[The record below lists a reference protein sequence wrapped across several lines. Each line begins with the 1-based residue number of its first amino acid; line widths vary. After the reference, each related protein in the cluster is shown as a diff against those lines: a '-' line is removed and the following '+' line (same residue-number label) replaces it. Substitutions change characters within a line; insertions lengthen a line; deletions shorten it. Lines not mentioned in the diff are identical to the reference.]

1 MSPFIVIF
9 MFKYLNMKA
18 LLLVLLTLSCGI
30 LQAQKI
36 QYDVI
41 LMGKKIGNMEVVKSN
56 GDFGERYIVQSESSA
71 KVLFV
76 KQDSKVSFDVL
87 YKSGSLVNSL
97 YVSEKKDDNI
107 ITKVNK
113 HNNIYKVLFNDK
125 SHQVQEQIQFSSVM
139 LYFKEPVGIQK
150 IFVERLGNFLPIVK
164 SGPGQY
170 EYLQPDGTK
179 SIYRYTQGKLKE
191 VELKRSMGSVFIR
204 PA

>member
-1 MSPFIVIF
+1 
-9 MFKYLNMKA
+9 MKA

-30 LQAQKI
+30 LQAQKV

-56 GDFGERYIVQSESSA
+56 GDFGERYIVKSESSA

-87 YKSGSLVNSL
+87 FKGGSLLNSI
-97 YVSEKKDDNI
+97 YVSEKKDDNLV
-107 ITKVNK
+107 TKVQK
-113 HNNIYKVLFNDK
+113 VNNVYKVSSNEK
-125 SHQVQEQIQFSSVM
+125 SHQVSEPIVFSSVLM
-139 LYFKEPVGIQK
+139 YFKEPIGISK
-150 IFVERLGNFLPIVK
+150 VFVERVGSFLPLLK
-164 SGPGQY
+164 SAPGQY

-179 SIYRYTQGKLKE
+179 SIFRYAQGKLKE

>member
-1 MSPFIVIF
+1 
-9 MFKYLNMKA
+9 MFKFINMKA

-30 LQAQKI
+30 LQAQKV

-56 GDFGERYIVQSESSA
+56 GDFGERYIVKSESSA

-87 YKSGSLVNSL
+87 FKGGSLLNSI
-97 YVSEKKDDNI
+97 YVSEKKDDNLV
-107 ITKVNK
+107 TKVQK
-113 HNNIYKVLFNDK
+113 VNNVYKVSSNEK
-125 SHQVQEQIQFSSVM
+125 SHQVSEPIVFSSVLM
-139 LYFKEPVGIQK
+139 YFKEPIGISK
-150 IFVERLGNFLPIVK
+150 VFVERVGSFLPLLK
-164 SGPGQY
+164 SAPGQY

-179 SIYRYTQGKLKE
+179 SIFRYAQGKLKE